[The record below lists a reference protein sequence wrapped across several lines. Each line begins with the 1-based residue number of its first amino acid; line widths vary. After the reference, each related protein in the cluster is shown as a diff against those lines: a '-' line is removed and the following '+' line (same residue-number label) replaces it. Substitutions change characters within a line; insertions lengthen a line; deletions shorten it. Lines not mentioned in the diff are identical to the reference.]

1 MRDGIENEQLTAKG
15 ETAKLNDGELIVG
28 ISHVRK
34 EAWKWGGDYR
44 PAQKRSFS

>member
-1 MRDGIENEQLTAKG
+1 MRMRDGIENEQLTAKVG

-34 EAWKWGGDYR
+34 GGMEMGR
-44 PAQKRSFS
+44 RL